1 MTQIE
6 AWSWRAFTGTGS
18 SCLSRRHIVT
28 STTTAPSSLSS
39 SIRFR
44 VRGRSRRS
52 EEDYESEP
60 DHYAVL
66 GVPRGATRAQIKQAY
81 RLLALKHHPDVS
93 PLPHPSSPHLFLSIS
108 AAYHVSHLIHL
119 SLLLHNLVLT
129 ALPTPNCIT
138 LSWPCSSLFVAY
150 LILFYFLIFLF
161 SNIVYQNH
169 QTILPCPQKDN
180 YYSYPEPIRY
190 YRWPNFK
197 KRTRRQNYSAHN
209 LHEEAVEQDK
219 TLHENQETFSGV
231 LRFSFFALF
240 LVKTVGQFVALTL
253 CALLPL
259 FDDELDNGYKL
270 GYLVSWLLG
279 GQTGVIL
286 MLFVRFASWLCGK
299 SNSGRLVLVVLAM
312 WVGVSLA
319 RFIPLPQGAILA
331 PSRFWRHDGF
341 FFLPAWLHEL
351 IILYSTISY
360 FSLVGNR
367 IYIVAPFTC
376 IIVH

>member
-6 AWSWRAFTGTGS
+6 AWSWRAFTGTGTGTGS

-44 VRGRSRRS
+44 VRGRSWRN
-52 EEDYESEP
+52 EDDYESEP

-108 AAYHVSHLIHL
+108 AAYHVL
-119 SLLLHNLVLT
+119 SNEDTRAQYDLRT
-129 ALPTPNCIT
+129 QYFRK
-138 LSWPCSSLFVAY
+138 SS
-150 LILFYFLIFLF
+150 
-161 SNIVYQNH
+161 NH
-169 QTILPCPQKDN
+169 STMSPKDN

-209 LHEEAVEQDK
+209 LYEEAVEQDK

-279 GQTGVIL
+279 GQAGVIL
-286 MLFVRFASWLCGK
+286 MLFVRFTSWLCGK

-319 RFIPLPQGAILA
+319 RFAPLPEGAILA
-331 PSRFWRHDGF
+331 LLYMSMKLHDD
-341 FFLPAWLHEL
+341 LK
-351 IILYSTISY
+351 
-360 FSLVGNR
+360 
-367 IYIVAPFTC
+367 
-376 IIVH
+376 